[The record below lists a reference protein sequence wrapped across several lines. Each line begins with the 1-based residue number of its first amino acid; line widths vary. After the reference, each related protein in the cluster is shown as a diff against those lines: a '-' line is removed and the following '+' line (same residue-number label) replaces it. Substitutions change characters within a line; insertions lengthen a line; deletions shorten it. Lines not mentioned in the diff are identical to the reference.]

1 MRGVTIA
8 WHLSR
13 RQQVSELSARA
24 WSASL
29 GIRGF
34 ASGDE
39 KVRVNPG
46 PPAPDPRVQPDLA
59 RSNLSATPVAA
70 AMLSR

>member
-1 MRGVTIA
+1 MRGVAIA

-13 RQQVSELSARA
+13 RQQASELSARA

-39 KVRVNPG
+39 KVRLNPG
-46 PPAPDPRVQPDLA
+46 PPDPRA
-59 RSNLSATPVAA
+59 LSQTWLGRICRRI
-70 AMLSR
+70 LSQQQC

>member
-13 RQQVSELSARA
+13 RQQASELSARA

-39 KVRVNPG
+39 KVRFNLG
-46 PPAPDPRVQPDLA
+46 PSVRDPHLPDL
-59 RSNLSATPVAA
+59 VE
-70 AMLSR
+70 